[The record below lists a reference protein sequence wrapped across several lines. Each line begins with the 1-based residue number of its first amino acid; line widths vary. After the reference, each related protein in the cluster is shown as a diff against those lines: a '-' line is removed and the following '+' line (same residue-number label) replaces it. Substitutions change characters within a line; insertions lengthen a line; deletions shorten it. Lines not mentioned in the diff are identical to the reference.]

1 MKTDILV
8 SALNNCDFLAHHG
21 VIGQKWGVRRY
32 QNPDGSLT
40 DEGRRRYLREGSE
53 ERVKV
58 DKAAANYADATYKLN
73 NAAENYINKQQRQKF
88 KELRADKR
96 LSNVSDRHLYDY
108 YMDGAYDI
116 DKAKDHVLSSNK
128 KLASEVYRSKQE
140 YDNAL
145 RKMYDSVKDTTLD
158 KIKVDKKQKDAY
170 QRFVDLYENERIIES
185 YKRMYGDDWSEHYK
199 DVFK

>member
-1 MKTDILV
+1 M
-8 SALNNCDFLAHHG
+8 SDFLNTYELYHHG
-21 VIGQKWGVRRY
+21 IIGQKWGERRY

-40 DEGRRRYLREGSE
+40 DEGRRRYLREGTE
-53 ERVKV
+53 ERRNI
-58 DKAAANYADATYKLN
+58 DKAAANYAYTTYKLN

-96 LSNVSDRHLYDY
+96 LANVSDRHLYDY
-108 YMDGAYDI
+108 YMDDVYDI

-158 KIKVDKKQKDAY
+158 KIKVGKKQKDAY
-170 QRFVDLYENERIIES
+170 QRFIDLYENEMVIES